1 MKKLFLLSLILILSS
16 PILFAQISESSLL
29 KEDKG
34 EFSGNFQTNNQF
46 YVRDDRIGATT
57 TQYLKEKSSTDAWL
71 FLNYRLKGFNFSM
84 RYDVFN
90 NTPLFNPQEAY
101 SNQGIGFWQVSKDI
115 DKLNIT
121 VGYIY
126 DQFGSGMTFRSFE
139 DRNIGI
145 DFAIQGARVIY
156 TLNENTR
163 FKAITGK
170 QKFRFDTR
178 DPIIK
183 GISGEHRFVFNEI
196 FNSDFGASVVNR
208 TLDQSTMNTI
218 ASTINSYQLE
228 DRFNPKYNVYAFQVY
243 NTFNFGNFSW
253 LLEYDYKTEEAIMD
267 LSGKLFNADGQIFHT
282 SLSYSSSGVGINAQY
297 KRINRFPLRVSPLE
311 TSPVPNNA
319 PINYLPSIT
328 RQNTYRLLAR
338 YNAVVQELGE
348 NALQLE
354 VTLKLN
360 KATQLNINTSLVG
373 TLKALD
379 FGDMTVTYD
388 TTTRLFRELY
398 VDVQHKFSKKFKMTL
413 GIQSIGYNQATFEL
427 KAFAPFVEA
436 ITPFGE
442 MTYKL
447 ASTRSLRFEWQY
459 MHTKQD
465 LGSFVNG
472 LIEYNMAP
480 HWSFS
485 AGDLVNFE
493 HGPIN
498 EPKPGE
504 TFEIVH
510 YFNFFAA
517 YTYKTSRFT
526 AGYLKQPQGVNCTG
540 GVCRV
545 EPAFSGAR
553 VSLTTNF

>member
-1 MKKLFLLSLILILSS
+1 
-16 PILFAQISESSLL
+16 
-29 KEDKG
+29 
-34 EFSGNFQTNNQF
+34 
-46 YVRDDRIGATT
+46 
-57 TQYLKEKSSTDAWL
+57 
-71 FLNYRLKGFNFSM
+71 
-84 RYDVFN
+84 
-90 NTPLFNPQEAY
+90 
-101 SNQGIGFWQVSKDI
+101 
-115 DKLNIT
+115 
-121 VGYIY
+121 
-126 DQFGSGMTFRSFE
+126 
-139 DRNIGI
+139 
-145 DFAIQGARVIY
+145 
-156 TLNENTR
+156 
-163 FKAITGK
+163 
-170 QKFRFDTR
+170 
-178 DPIIK
+178 
-183 GISGEHRFVFNEI
+183 VFNEL

-208 TLDQSTMNTI
+208 TLDQNTMNTI

-282 SLSYSSSGVGINAQY
+282 SLSYSSPGVGINAQY

-360 KATQLNINTSLVG
+360 KATQLNINSSLVG

-485 AGDLVNFE
+485 AGDLVNFS